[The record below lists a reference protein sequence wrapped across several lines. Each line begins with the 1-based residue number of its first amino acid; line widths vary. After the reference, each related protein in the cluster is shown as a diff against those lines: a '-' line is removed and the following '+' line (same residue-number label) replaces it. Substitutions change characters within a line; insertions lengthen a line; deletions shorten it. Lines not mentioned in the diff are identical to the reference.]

1 MVEVVNVVA
10 SGALDVELDL
20 EAVARDLDDVV
31 DYDPEKYP
39 GAYVR
44 FGGDEPL
51 VTLYRTGKYIITGA
65 SSEAEA
71 GQLREKFLTLLHR
84 HGIVS
89 AAEDAWFTVQNYVCM
104 ADMERSVN
112 LSALAIGLGLE
123 VTEYEPEQF
132 PGLVYRPHDHACV
145 LLVFATGKVVITGAQ
160 ETESAEAAFA
170 AFRDSIET
178 LLADE

>member
-1 MVEVVNVVA
+1 MVQVVNVVA

-20 EAVARDLDDVV
+20 ESVARELDDVV

-39 GAYVR
+39 GAYFR
-44 FGGDEPL
+44 FGDNAPL
-51 VTLYRTGKYIITGA
+51 ITLYRTGKYIITGS

-71 GQLREKFLTLLHR
+71 GGFRDEFLTVLHR

-89 AAEDAWFTVQNYVCM
+89 AADDAWFTVQNYMCM
-104 ADMERSVN
+104 ADMERPIN

-132 PGLVYRPHDHACV
+132 PGLVYRPHDYTCV
-145 LLVFATGKVVITGAQ
+145 LLIFASGKVVITGAADV
-160 ETESAEAAFA
+160 ETAEEAFSYLQNQV
-170 AFRDSIET
+170 DD
-178 LLADE
+178 LLTS